1 MKTSNLYNRLSWQS
15 QSWKEKLSNIAQDML
30 FMFWADSLLNCL
42 RTLRDL
48 SMYPAMLA
56 IGLVHYG
63 LHGKEVISGAQL
75 YILNLGEGD

>member
-1 MKTSNLYNRLSWQS
+1 
-15 QSWKEKLSNIAQDML
+15 
-30 FMFWADSLLNCL
+30 MFWADSLLNCL